1 MQGERAMKKQLRAC
15 IVGVGFVGAAHIEA
29 LRRLGNVDITAVCDK
44 PDAQKK
50 ADANFVPRGYEDYQ
64 QMLDVEKP
72 DVVHIC
78 TPNDSHYEIA
88 MYAMQRGIAIVC
100 EKPLTRTLEEA
111 RELAAYAKAHNIVTA
126 VNFNCRFYPQ
136 ILQAKAMAQAG
147 ELGEIRSITGGYLQ
161 DWLFLDTDYSWRLEP
176 AVSGESRTFADIG
189 SHWIDIAESV
199 TGLRATEV
207 FADFETFHKTRKKP
221 TKPIES
227 FSGMALRPEDYE
239 EVAIT
244 TEDFCTALF
253 RFENGA
259 IGNCTVSQVYAGRKN
274 QIQLSLS
281 GSKGSLFW
289 DSDNS
294 NELWLGHRETFNQ
307 TAAKDPSILSPL
319 ARSAIGYPGGHVEG
333 YPDTFKQAFRAMYA
347 AIAANDTGKHIFA
360 DFADGYRKM
369 CIVDAVVKSAKSGA
383 WVKIKV

>member
-1 MQGERAMKKQLRAC
+1 MIQGVWNMKQLRAC

-29 LRRLGNVDITAVCDK
+29 LRRLGNVVILAVCDK

-50 ADANFVPRGYEDYQ
+50 ADAHFVPRGYEDYR
-64 QMLDVEKP
+64 QMLDREKP

-100 EKPLTRTLEEA
+100 EKPLTRTPDEA
-111 RELAAYAKAHNIVTA
+111 RELAAYAKAHGVVTA

-136 ILQAKAMAQAG
+136 ILQARAMTQSGA
-147 ELGEIRSITGGYLQ
+147 LGEIRSISGGYLQ

-176 AVSGESRTFADIG
+176 EISGESRAFADIG

-207 FADFETFHKTRKKP
+207 FADFETFHPTRKKP
-221 TKPIES
+221 LKPVES
-227 FSGMALRPEDYE
+227 FSGMALRPEDYA
-239 EVAIT
+239 EVPIT

-259 IGNCTVSQVYAGRKN
+259 IGNCTVSQAYAGRKN

-294 NELWLGHRETFNQ
+294 NELWLGHRENFNQ
-307 TAAKDPSILSPL
+307 VAAMDPSILSPL
-319 ARSAIGYPGGHVEG
+319 ACSAIGYPGGHVEG

-347 AIAANDTGKHIFA
+347 AIAAKDAGKHVFA
-360 DFADGYRKM
+360 DFEDGYRKM
-369 CIVDAVVKSAKSGA
+369 VIVDAVVRSAKAGT
-383 WVKIKV
+383 WVRIDA

>member
-1 MQGERAMKKQLRAC
+1 MKQLRTC

-29 LRRLGNVDITAVCDK
+29 LRRLGNVEIVAVCDQ

-50 ADANFVPRGYEDYQ
+50 ADANFVPRGYEDFR
-64 QMLDVEKP
+64 QMLETEQP

-88 MYAMQRGIAIVC
+88 MFAMQRGISIVC
-100 EKPLTRTLEEA
+100 EKPLTRTLAEA
-111 RELAAYAKAHNIVTA
+111 RTLAQTAKAHNIITA

-136 ILQAKAMAQAG
+136 ILQAKAAVQSGA
-147 ELGEIRSITGGYLQ
+147 LGEIRAITGGYLQ
-161 DWLFLDTDYSWRLEP
+161 DWLFLETDYSWRLEP
-176 AVSGESRTFADIG
+176 AVSGESRAFADIG
-189 SHWIDIAESV
+189 SHWIDLAESV

-207 FADFETFHKTRKKP
+207 LADFETFLPTRKKP
-221 TKPIES
+221 TKPVAS

-239 EVAIT
+239 EVPIT

-259 IGNCTVSQVYAGRKN
+259 IGNCTVSQAYAGRKN

-294 NELWLGHRETFNQ
+294 NELWLGHRETFNE
-307 TAAKDPSILSPL
+307 TAAKDPSLLSPL

-333 YPDTFKQAFRAMYA
+333 YPDTFKQGFRAMYD
-347 AIAANDTGKHIFA
+347 AIETHDAGNHVFA
-360 DFADGYRKM
+360 DFAEGFRKM
-369 CIVDAVVKSAKSGA
+369 AIVDAVVQSAKTGG
-383 WVKIKV
+383 WVKIEA